1 MSNKVFYIYT
11 SLLWLIFGLV
21 YLYPHPD
28 TVAAG
33 IAPHT
38 ARNEL
43 DNYLISEIYMS
54 WYLAI
59 AVLAIGL
66 AILLTGIGK
75 KRPLPLALSLTVG
88 LSYTF
93 YTSGQE
99 VLSKQSRAAIDKGM
113 THAVSSV
120 IDILGHQPD
129 FIIMEL
135 LFFLFFLGTAI
146 VVATTALRHFNPP
159 AVSRKRRRKR

>member
-93 YTSGQE
+93 YTS
-99 VLSKQSRAAIDKGM
+99 RAAIDQGM